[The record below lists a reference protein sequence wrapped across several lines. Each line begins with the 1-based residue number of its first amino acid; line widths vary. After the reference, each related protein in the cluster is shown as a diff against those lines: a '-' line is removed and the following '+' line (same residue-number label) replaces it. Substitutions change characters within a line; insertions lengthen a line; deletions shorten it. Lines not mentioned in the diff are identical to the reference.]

1 LSQTNAIEVKNL
13 VKTYGDVYALK
24 NVDLNIADGEYFV
37 LLGPSGGGKTTLLRS
52 IGGFIRPDSG
62 SVDIKGKNVD
72 NLPPDKRPTS
82 MVFQGFALFP
92 HMSVSENI
100 GYGLKIQSIEN
111 NIIENKVSRMMDLVG
126 LTGLSKRKPHELS
139 GGQQQRVQLARALI
153 LENDVLLLDEP
164 LSALD
169 AQLRKDMCIEL
180 KRLQKTVG
188 ISFVHVTH
196 NQEEAMSVADRIAI
210 IADGEMIEQGT
221 PKEIYSNPKKKFT
234 AEFIGE
240 KNIFVLL
247 LFVGFFYLLFK
258 SLDQIRDKTKNFA
271 QIFSHTGFSLLLIS
285 ILLNSFSSREIVKN
299 IQVGETFTL
308 KNEKIIFKKIAIEKE
323 KNYESI
329 VGFFEILDDKNTI
342 INLQPEIR
350 IYNEPEMATS
360 EASIKTTLFKDR
372 FITINIIKDQN
383 FFNVRYQ
390 HKPFMIWIW
399 ISTLIIMLGGFFAIF
414 RKSKEVNI

>member
-1 LSQTNAIEVKNL
+1 LPNKNSIEVRSL

-24 NVDLNIADGEYFV
+24 NVDLDIADGEYFV

-62 SVDIKGKNVD
+62 TVQIKGKNVD

-92 HMSVSENI
+92 HMTVYENI
-100 GYGLKIQSIEN
+100 GYGLKLRSVEKSI
-111 NIIENKVSRMMDLVG
+111 IHDRVIKMMDLVG
-126 LTGLSKRKPHELS
+126 LSGLSDRKPHELS

-210 IADGEMIEQGT
+210 IADGEMVEQGS

-240 KNIFVLL
+240 KNILNGVVVDFNKSKILVNIEKDEIEVANNNYTIAKNQEISLSIKSESIQISKVSSSKSKGAKNSITGKVTEITFLGQFIRYLVLL
-247 LFVGFFYLLFK
+247 SNNQEIQVRSNNEVEGVSLNDQINLTW
-258 SLDQIRDKTKNFA
+258 SLDDF
-271 QIFSHTGFSLLLIS
+271 LIH
-285 ILLNSFSSREIVKN
+285 
-299 IQVGETFTL
+299 
-308 KNEKIIFKKIAIEKE
+308 
-323 KNYESI
+323 ES
-329 VGFFEILDDKNTI
+329 
-342 INLQPEIR
+342 
-350 IYNEPEMATS
+350 
-360 EASIKTTLFKDR
+360 
-372 FITINIIKDQN
+372 
-383 FFNVRYQ
+383 
-390 HKPFMIWIW
+390 
-399 ISTLIIMLGGFFAIF
+399 
-414 RKSKEVNI
+414 

>member
-1 LSQTNAIEVKNL
+1 MSITNAIEVKNL

-62 SVDIKGKNVD
+62 TVDIKGKNVD
-72 NLPPDKRPTS
+72 DLPPDKRPTS

-100 GYGLKIQSIEN
+100 GYGLKLQSIEKDT
-111 NIIENKVSRMMDLVG
+111 IETKVSRMMDLVG

-221 PKEIYSNPKKKFT
+221 PKEIYSNPRKKFT

-240 KNIFVLL
+240 KNIFNGKILEFTKEKIIVDIDGANIEVANNNYNIIKNQNVSLSIKSESIQITKDKDTKPENQKNSIKGNVSEITFL
-247 LFVGFFYLLFK
+247 GQFVRYLV
-258 SLDQIRDKTKNFA
+258 
-271 QIFSHTGFSLLLIS
+271 
-285 ILLNSFSSREIVKN
+285 LLNSGQE
-299 IQVGETFTL
+299 IQVRSYE
-308 KNEKIIFKKIAIEKE
+308 EV
-323 KNYESI
+323 NY
-329 VGFFEILDDKNTI
+329 
-342 INLQPEIR
+342 INLNDAVKLSWKIEDFLLH
-350 IYNEPEMATS
+350 ES
-360 EASIKTTLFKDR
+360 
-372 FITINIIKDQN
+372 
-383 FFNVRYQ
+383 
-390 HKPFMIWIW
+390 
-399 ISTLIIMLGGFFAIF
+399 
-414 RKSKEVNI
+414 

>member
-1 LSQTNAIEVKNL
+1 MAKTNAIEVKNL
-13 VKTYGDVYALK
+13 VKTYGNVYALK

-62 SVDIKGKNVD
+62 SVNIKGQNVD
-72 NLPPDKRPTS
+72 DLPPDRRPTS

-92 HMSVSENI
+92 HMNVSQNI
-100 GYGLKIQSIEN
+100 GYGLKLKSIDK
-111 NIIENKVSRMMDLVG
+111 NIIENKVNKMTDLVG
-126 LTGLSKRKPHELS
+126 LKGLSNRMPHELS

-210 IADGEMIEQGT
+210 IADGAMVEQGT
-221 PKEIYSNPKKKFT
+221 PKEIYSNPKNKFT

-240 KNIFVLL
+240 KNIFEGKIKD
-247 LFVGFFYLLFK
+247 FN
-258 SLDQIRDKTKNFA
+258 KTKVVVDIDNDNIEIA
-271 QIFSHTGFSLLLIS
+271 NNNYKVKKNQKVSLSIKSESIQIKKIS
-285 ILLNSFSSREIVKN
+285 KTKCKISNNQIVGKISEITFLGQFIRYLVVLNNKQE
-299 IQVGETFTL
+299 IQVRSYEYIANL
-308 KNEKIIFKKIAIEKE
+308 K
-323 KNYESI
+323 
-329 VGFFEILDDKNTI
+329 VHDKVS
-342 INLQPEIR
+342 LSWKLEDF
-350 IYNEPEMATS
+350 
-360 EASIKTTLFKDR
+360 LLH
-372 FITINIIKDQN
+372 QN
-383 FFNVRYQ
+383 
-390 HKPFMIWIW
+390 
-399 ISTLIIMLGGFFAIF
+399 
-414 RKSKEVNI
+414 

>member
-1 LSQTNAIEVKNL
+1 MPNKNSIEVRNL

-24 NVDLNIADGEYFV
+24 NVDLDIADGEYFV

-62 SVDIKGKNVD
+62 TVQIKGKNVD

-92 HMSVSENI
+92 HMTVYENI
-100 GYGLKIQSIEN
+100 GYGLKLRSVEKSI
-111 NIIENKVSRMMDLVG
+111 IHDRVIKMMDLVG
-126 LTGLSKRKPHELS
+126 LSGLSDRKPHELS

-210 IADGEMIEQGT
+210 IADGEMVEQGS

-240 KNIFVLL
+240 KNILNGVVVDFNKSKILVNIEKDQIEVANNNYTIAKNQEISLSIKSESIQISKVSSSKSKGAKNSITGKVTEITFLGQFIRYLVLL
-247 LFVGFFYLLFK
+247 SNNQEIQVRSNNEVEGVSLNDQINLTW
-258 SLDQIRDKTKNFA
+258 SLDDF
-271 QIFSHTGFSLLLIS
+271 LIH
-285 ILLNSFSSREIVKN
+285 
-299 IQVGETFTL
+299 
-308 KNEKIIFKKIAIEKE
+308 
-323 KNYESI
+323 ES
-329 VGFFEILDDKNTI
+329 
-342 INLQPEIR
+342 
-350 IYNEPEMATS
+350 
-360 EASIKTTLFKDR
+360 
-372 FITINIIKDQN
+372 
-383 FFNVRYQ
+383 
-390 HKPFMIWIW
+390 
-399 ISTLIIMLGGFFAIF
+399 
-414 RKSKEVNI
+414 

>member
-1 LSQTNAIEVKNL
+1 MSITNAIEVKNL

-100 GYGLKIQSIEN
+100 GYGLKLQSIEKD
-111 NIIENKVSRMMDLVG
+111 IIETKVSRMMDLVG

-221 PKEIYSNPKKKFT
+221 PKEIYSNPRKKFT

-240 KNIFVLL
+240 KNIFNGKILEFTKEKIIVDIDGANIEVANNNYNIRKNQNVSLSIKSESIQITKDKDTKPENQKNSIKGNVSEITFL
-247 LFVGFFYLLFK
+247 GQFVRYLV
-258 SLDQIRDKTKNFA
+258 
-271 QIFSHTGFSLLLIS
+271 
-285 ILLNSFSSREIVKN
+285 LLNSGQE
-299 IQVGETFTL
+299 IQVRSYE
-308 KNEKIIFKKIAIEKE
+308 EV
-323 KNYESI
+323 NY
-329 VGFFEILDDKNTI
+329 
-342 INLQPEIR
+342 INLNDAVKLSWKIEDFLLH
-350 IYNEPEMATS
+350 ES
-360 EASIKTTLFKDR
+360 
-372 FITINIIKDQN
+372 
-383 FFNVRYQ
+383 
-390 HKPFMIWIW
+390 
-399 ISTLIIMLGGFFAIF
+399 
-414 RKSKEVNI
+414 

>member
-1 LSQTNAIEVKNL
+1 MAKTNAIEVKNL
-13 VKTYGDVYALK
+13 VKTYGNVYALK

-62 SVDIKGKNVD
+62 SVNIKGQNVD
-72 NLPPDKRPTS
+72 DLPPDRRPTS

-92 HMSVSENI
+92 HMNVSQNI
-100 GYGLKIQSIEN
+100 GYGLKLKSIDK
-111 NIIENKVSRMMDLVG
+111 NIIENKVNKMMDLVG
-126 LTGLSKRKPHELS
+126 LKGLSNRMPHELS

-210 IADGEMIEQGT
+210 IADGEMVEQGT
-221 PKEIYSNPKKKFT
+221 PKEIYSNPKNKFT

-240 KNIFVLL
+240 KNIFEGRIKD
-247 LFVGFFYLLFK
+247 FN
-258 SLDQIRDKTKNFA
+258 KTKVVVDIDNDNIEIA
-271 QIFSHTGFSLLLIS
+271 NNNYKVKKNQKVSLSIKSESIQIKKIS
-285 ILLNSFSSREIVKN
+285 KTNSKVSNNQIVGKISEITFLGQFVRYLVVLNNNQEIQVRSYEEIV
-299 IQVGETFTL
+299 
-308 KNEKIIFKKIAIEKE
+308 
-323 KNYESI
+323 
-329 VGFFEILDDKNTI
+329 
-342 INLQPEIR
+342 NLRVHDTVSLSWKLEDF
-350 IYNEPEMATS
+350 
-360 EASIKTTLFKDR
+360 LLH
-372 FITINIIKDQN
+372 QN
-383 FFNVRYQ
+383 
-390 HKPFMIWIW
+390 
-399 ISTLIIMLGGFFAIF
+399 
-414 RKSKEVNI
+414 

>member
-1 LSQTNAIEVKNL
+1 MAKTNAIEVKNL
-13 VKTYGDVYALK
+13 VKTYGNVYALK

-62 SVDIKGKNVD
+62 SVNIKGQNVD
-72 NLPPDKRPTS
+72 DLPPDRRPTS

-92 HMSVSENI
+92 HMNVSQNI
-100 GYGLKIQSIEN
+100 GYGLKLKSIDK
-111 NIIENKVSRMMDLVG
+111 NIIENKVNKMTDLVG
-126 LTGLSKRKPHELS
+126 LKGLSNRMPHELS

-210 IADGEMIEQGT
+210 IADGEMVEQGT
-221 PKEIYSNPKKKFT
+221 PKEIYSNPKNKFT

-240 KNIFVLL
+240 KNIFEGKIKD
-247 LFVGFFYLLFK
+247 FN
-258 SLDQIRDKTKNFA
+258 KTKVVVDIDNDNIEIA
-271 QIFSHTGFSLLLIS
+271 NNNYKVKKNQKVSLSIKSESIQIKKTSKTNSKILNNQIVGKIS
-285 ILLNSFSSREIVKN
+285 EITFLGQFVRYLVVLNNKQE
-299 IQVGETFTL
+299 IQVHGYF
-308 KNEKIIFKKIAIEKE
+308 
-323 KNYESI
+323 
-329 VGFFEILDDKNTI
+329 
-342 INLQPEIR
+342 
-350 IYNEPEMATS
+350 
-360 EASIKTTLFKDR
+360 
-372 FITINIIKDQN
+372 
-383 FFNVRYQ
+383 
-390 HKPFMIWIW
+390 
-399 ISTLIIMLGGFFAIF
+399 
-414 RKSKEVNI
+414 

>member
-1 LSQTNAIEVKNL
+1 MAKTNAIEVKNL
-13 VKTYGDVYALK
+13 VKTYGNVYALK

-62 SVDIKGKNVD
+62 SVNIKGQNVD
-72 NLPPDKRPTS
+72 DLPPDRRPTS

-92 HMSVSENI
+92 HMNVSQNI
-100 GYGLKIQSIEN
+100 GYGLKLKSIDK
-111 NIIENKVSRMMDLVG
+111 NIIENKVNKMMDLVG
-126 LTGLSKRKPHELS
+126 LKGLSNRMPHELS

-210 IADGEMIEQGT
+210 IADGEMVEQGT
-221 PKEIYSNPKKKFT
+221 PKEIYSNPKNKFT

-240 KNIFVLL
+240 KNIFEGRIKD
-247 LFVGFFYLLFK
+247 FN
-258 SLDQIRDKTKNFA
+258 KTKVVVDIHNDNIEIA
-271 QIFSHTGFSLLLIS
+271 NNNYKVKKNQKVSLSIKSESIQIKKIS
-285 ILLNSFSSREIVKN
+285 KTNSKVSNNQIVGKISEITFLGQFVRYLVVLNNNQEIQVRSYEEIVN
-299 IQVGETFTL
+299 L
-308 KNEKIIFKKIAIEKE
+308 KVHDTVSLSWKLEDF
-323 KNYESI
+323 
-329 VGFFEILDDKNTI
+329 L
-342 INLQPEIR
+342 LH
-350 IYNEPEMATS
+350 
-360 EASIKTTLFKDR
+360 
-372 FITINIIKDQN
+372 QN
-383 FFNVRYQ
+383 
-390 HKPFMIWIW
+390 
-399 ISTLIIMLGGFFAIF
+399 
-414 RKSKEVNI
+414 

>member
-1 LSQTNAIEVKNL
+1 MAKTNAIEVKNL
-13 VKTYGDVYALK
+13 VKTYGNVYALK

-62 SVDIKGKNVD
+62 SVNIKGQNVD
-72 NLPPDKRPTS
+72 DLPPDRRPTS

-92 HMSVSENI
+92 HMNVSQNI
-100 GYGLKIQSIEN
+100 GYGLKLKSIDK
-111 NIIENKVSRMMDLVG
+111 NIIENKVNKMTDLVG
-126 LTGLSKRKPHELS
+126 LKGLSNRMPHELS

-210 IADGEMIEQGT
+210 IADGEMVEQGT
-221 PKEIYSNPKKKFT
+221 PKEIYSNPKNKFT

-240 KNIFVLL
+240 KNIFEGRIKD
-247 LFVGFFYLLFK
+247 FN
-258 SLDQIRDKTKNFA
+258 KTKVVVDIDNDNIEIA
-271 QIFSHTGFSLLLIS
+271 NNNYKVKKNQKVSLSIKSESIQIKKIS
-285 ILLNSFSSREIVKN
+285 KTNSKISNNQIVGKISEITFLGQFVRYLVVLNNDQEIQVRSYEEIVN
-299 IQVGETFTL
+299 L
-308 KNEKIIFKKIAIEKE
+308 KVHDTVSLSWKLEDF
-323 KNYESI
+323 
-329 VGFFEILDDKNTI
+329 L
-342 INLQPEIR
+342 LH
-350 IYNEPEMATS
+350 
-360 EASIKTTLFKDR
+360 
-372 FITINIIKDQN
+372 QN
-383 FFNVRYQ
+383 
-390 HKPFMIWIW
+390 
-399 ISTLIIMLGGFFAIF
+399 
-414 RKSKEVNI
+414 

>member
-1 LSQTNAIEVKNL
+1 MAKTNAIEVKNL
-13 VKTYGDVYALK
+13 VKTYGNVYALK

-62 SVDIKGKNVD
+62 SVNIKGQNVD
-72 NLPPDKRPTS
+72 DLPPDRRPTS

-92 HMSVSENI
+92 HMNVSQNI
-100 GYGLKIQSIEN
+100 GYGLKLKSIDK
-111 NIIENKVSRMMDLVG
+111 NIIENKVNKMMDLVG
-126 LTGLSKRKPHELS
+126 LKGLSNRMPHELS

-210 IADGEMIEQGT
+210 IADGEMVEQGT
-221 PKEIYSNPKKKFT
+221 PKEIYSNPKNKFT

-240 KNIFVLL
+240 KNIFEGRIKD
-247 LFVGFFYLLFK
+247 FN
-258 SLDQIRDKTKNFA
+258 KTKVVVDIDNDNIEIA
-271 QIFSHTGFSLLLIS
+271 NNNYKVKKNQKVSLSIKSESIQIKKIS
-285 ILLNSFSSREIVKN
+285 KTNSKISNNQIVGKISEITFLGQFVRYLVVLNNKQEIQVRSYEEIVN
-299 IQVGETFTL
+299 L
-308 KNEKIIFKKIAIEKE
+308 KVHDTVSLSWKLEDF
-323 KNYESI
+323 
-329 VGFFEILDDKNTI
+329 L
-342 INLQPEIR
+342 LH
-350 IYNEPEMATS
+350 
-360 EASIKTTLFKDR
+360 
-372 FITINIIKDQN
+372 QN
-383 FFNVRYQ
+383 
-390 HKPFMIWIW
+390 
-399 ISTLIIMLGGFFAIF
+399 
-414 RKSKEVNI
+414 

>member
-1 LSQTNAIEVKNL
+1 MSITNAIEVKNL

-100 GYGLKIQSIEN
+100 GYGLKLQSIEKD
-111 NIIENKVSRMMDLVG
+111 IIETKVSRMMDLVG

-221 PKEIYSNPKKKFT
+221 PKEIYSNPRKKFT

-240 KNIFVLL
+240 KNIFNGKILEFTKEKIIVDIDGASIEVANNNYNIIKNQNVSLSIKSESIQITKDKDTKPENQKNSIKGNVSEITFL
-247 LFVGFFYLLFK
+247 GQFVRYLV
-258 SLDQIRDKTKNFA
+258 
-271 QIFSHTGFSLLLIS
+271 
-285 ILLNSFSSREIVKN
+285 LLNSGQE
-299 IQVGETFTL
+299 IQVRSYE
-308 KNEKIIFKKIAIEKE
+308 EV
-323 KNYESI
+323 NY
-329 VGFFEILDDKNTI
+329 
-342 INLQPEIR
+342 INLNDAVKLSWKIEDFLLH
-350 IYNEPEMATS
+350 ES
-360 EASIKTTLFKDR
+360 
-372 FITINIIKDQN
+372 
-383 FFNVRYQ
+383 
-390 HKPFMIWIW
+390 
-399 ISTLIIMLGGFFAIF
+399 
-414 RKSKEVNI
+414 

>member
-1 LSQTNAIEVKNL
+1 MSITNAIEVKNL

-62 SVDIKGKNVD
+62 TVDIKGKNVD

-100 GYGLKIQSIEN
+100 GYGLKLQSIEKD
-111 NIIENKVSRMMDLVG
+111 IIETKVSRMMDLVG

-221 PKEIYSNPKKKFT
+221 PKEIYSNPRKKFT

-240 KNIFVLL
+240 KNIFNGKILEFTKEKIIVDIDGASIEVANNNYNIIKNQNVSLSIKSESIQITKDKDTKPENQKNSIKGNVSEITFL
-247 LFVGFFYLLFK
+247 GQFVRYLV
-258 SLDQIRDKTKNFA
+258 
-271 QIFSHTGFSLLLIS
+271 
-285 ILLNSFSSREIVKN
+285 LLNSGQE
-299 IQVGETFTL
+299 IQVRSYE
-308 KNEKIIFKKIAIEKE
+308 EV
-323 KNYESI
+323 NY
-329 VGFFEILDDKNTI
+329 
-342 INLQPEIR
+342 INLNDAVKLSWKIEDFLLH
-350 IYNEPEMATS
+350 ES
-360 EASIKTTLFKDR
+360 
-372 FITINIIKDQN
+372 
-383 FFNVRYQ
+383 
-390 HKPFMIWIW
+390 
-399 ISTLIIMLGGFFAIF
+399 
-414 RKSKEVNI
+414 

>member
-1 LSQTNAIEVKNL
+1 MSITNAIEVKNL

-62 SVDIKGKNVD
+62 TVDIKGKNVD
-72 NLPPDKRPTS
+72 DLPPDKRPTS

-100 GYGLKIQSIEN
+100 GYGLKLQSIEKD
-111 NIIENKVSRMMDLVG
+111 IIETKVSRMMDLVG
-126 LTGLSKRKPHELS
+126 LTGLSKRKPYELS

-221 PKEIYSNPKKKFT
+221 PKEIYSNPRKKFT

-240 KNIFVLL
+240 KNIFNGKILEFNKKKIIVDIDGANIEVANNNYNISKSQKVSLSIKSESIQITKDKDTKPENQKNSIKGNVSEITFL
-247 LFVGFFYLLFK
+247 GQFVRYLV
-258 SLDQIRDKTKNFA
+258 
-271 QIFSHTGFSLLLIS
+271 
-285 ILLNSFSSREIVKN
+285 LLNSGQE
-299 IQVGETFTL
+299 IQVRS
-308 KNEKIIFKKIAIEKE
+308 
-323 KNYESI
+323 YE
-329 VGFFEILDDKNTI
+329 
-342 INLQPEIR
+342 
-350 IYNEPEMATS
+350 
-360 EASIKTTLFKDR
+360 
-372 FITINIIKDQN
+372 
-383 FFNVRYQ
+383 
-390 HKPFMIWIW
+390 
-399 ISTLIIMLGGFFAIF
+399 
-414 RKSKEVNI
+414 EVNYISLNDAVKLSWKIEDFLLHES

>member
-1 LSQTNAIEVKNL
+1 MSITNAIEVKNL

-62 SVDIKGKNVD
+62 TVDIKGKNVD
-72 NLPPDKRPTS
+72 DLPPDKRPTS

-100 GYGLKIQSIEN
+100 GYGLKLQSIEKD
-111 NIIENKVSRMMDLVG
+111 IIETKVSRMMDLVG

-221 PKEIYSNPKKKFT
+221 PKEIYSNPRKKFT

-240 KNIFVLL
+240 KNIFNGKVLEFTKEKIIL
-247 LFVGFFYLLFK
+247 DIDGDNIEVANNSYNISKNQNVSLSIKSESIQITKDKDTKPENQKNSIKGNVSEITFLGQFVRYLV
-258 SLDQIRDKTKNFA
+258 
-271 QIFSHTGFSLLLIS
+271 
-285 ILLNSFSSREIVKN
+285 LLNSGQE
-299 IQVGETFTL
+299 IQVRS
-308 KNEKIIFKKIAIEKE
+308 
-323 KNYESI
+323 YE
-329 VGFFEILDDKNTI
+329 
-342 INLQPEIR
+342 
-350 IYNEPEMATS
+350 
-360 EASIKTTLFKDR
+360 
-372 FITINIIKDQN
+372 
-383 FFNVRYQ
+383 
-390 HKPFMIWIW
+390 
-399 ISTLIIMLGGFFAIF
+399 
-414 RKSKEVNI
+414 EVNYISLNDAVKLSWKIEDFLLHES

>member
-1 LSQTNAIEVKNL
+1 MAKTNAIEVKNL
-13 VKTYGDVYALK
+13 VKTYGNVYALK

-62 SVDIKGKNVD
+62 SVNIKGQNVD
-72 NLPPDKRPTS
+72 DLPPDRRPTS

-92 HMSVSENI
+92 HMNVSQNI
-100 GYGLKIQSIEN
+100 GYGLKLKSIDK
-111 NIIENKVSRMMDLVG
+111 NIIEIKVNKMMDLVG
-126 LTGLSKRKPHELS
+126 LKGLSNRMPHELS

-210 IADGEMIEQGT
+210 IADGEMVEQGT
-221 PKEIYSNPKKKFT
+221 PKEIYSNPKNKFT

-240 KNIFVLL
+240 KNIFEGRIKD
-247 LFVGFFYLLFK
+247 FN
-258 SLDQIRDKTKNFA
+258 KTKVVVDIDNDNIEIA
-271 QIFSHTGFSLLLIS
+271 NNNYKVKKNQKVSLSIKSETIQIKKMSKTNSKVSNNQIVGKIS
-285 ILLNSFSSREIVKN
+285 EITFLGQFVRYLVVLNNNQEIQVRSYEEIVN
-299 IQVGETFTL
+299 L
-308 KNEKIIFKKIAIEKE
+308 KVHDTVSLSWKLEDF
-323 KNYESI
+323 
-329 VGFFEILDDKNTI
+329 L
-342 INLQPEIR
+342 LH
-350 IYNEPEMATS
+350 
-360 EASIKTTLFKDR
+360 
-372 FITINIIKDQN
+372 QN
-383 FFNVRYQ
+383 
-390 HKPFMIWIW
+390 
-399 ISTLIIMLGGFFAIF
+399 
-414 RKSKEVNI
+414 

>member
-1 LSQTNAIEVKNL
+1 MSITNAIEVKNL

-62 SVDIKGKNVD
+62 TVDIKGKNVD

-100 GYGLKIQSIEN
+100 GYGLKLQSIEKDT
-111 NIIENKVSRMMDLVG
+111 IETKVSRMMDLVG

-221 PKEIYSNPKKKFT
+221 PKEIYSNPRKKFT

-240 KNIFVLL
+240 KNIFNGKILEFTKEKIIVDIDGASIEVANNNYNIVKNQNVSLSIKSESIQITKDKDTKPKNQKNSIKGNVSEITFL
-247 LFVGFFYLLFK
+247 GQFVRYLV
-258 SLDQIRDKTKNFA
+258 
-271 QIFSHTGFSLLLIS
+271 
-285 ILLNSFSSREIVKN
+285 LLNSGQE
-299 IQVGETFTL
+299 IQVRSYE
-308 KNEKIIFKKIAIEKE
+308 EV
-323 KNYESI
+323 NY
-329 VGFFEILDDKNTI
+329 
-342 INLQPEIR
+342 INLNDAVKLSWKIEDFLLH
-350 IYNEPEMATS
+350 ES
-360 EASIKTTLFKDR
+360 
-372 FITINIIKDQN
+372 
-383 FFNVRYQ
+383 
-390 HKPFMIWIW
+390 
-399 ISTLIIMLGGFFAIF
+399 
-414 RKSKEVNI
+414 

>member
-1 LSQTNAIEVKNL
+1 MAKTNAIEVKNL
-13 VKTYGDVYALK
+13 VKTYGNVYALK

-62 SVDIKGKNVD
+62 SVNIKGQNVD
-72 NLPPDKRPTS
+72 DLPPDRRPTS

-92 HMSVSENI
+92 HMNVSQNI
-100 GYGLKIQSIEN
+100 GYGLKLKSIDK
-111 NIIENKVSRMMDLVG
+111 NIIENKVNKMTDLVG
-126 LTGLSKRKPHELS
+126 LKGLSNRMPHELS

-210 IADGEMIEQGT
+210 IADGEMVEQGT
-221 PKEIYSNPKKKFT
+221 PKEIYSNPKNKFT

-240 KNIFVLL
+240 KNIFEGKIKDFNKTKVFVDIDNDNIEIANNNYKVKKNQKVSLSIKSESIQIKKISKTNSKVSNNQIVGKISEITFLGQFVRYLVLL
-247 LFVGFFYLLFK
+247 NNNQEIQVR
-258 SLDQIRDKTKNFA
+258 SNE
-271 QIFSHTGFSLLLIS
+271 
-285 ILLNSFSSREIVKN
+285 EIVN
-299 IQVGETFTL
+299 L
-308 KNEKIIFKKIAIEKE
+308 KVHDTVSLSWKLEDF
-323 KNYESI
+323 
-329 VGFFEILDDKNTI
+329 L
-342 INLQPEIR
+342 LH
-350 IYNEPEMATS
+350 
-360 EASIKTTLFKDR
+360 
-372 FITINIIKDQN
+372 QN
-383 FFNVRYQ
+383 
-390 HKPFMIWIW
+390 
-399 ISTLIIMLGGFFAIF
+399 
-414 RKSKEVNI
+414 

>member
-1 LSQTNAIEVKNL
+1 MSITNAIEVKNL

-100 GYGLKIQSIEN
+100 GYGLKLQSIEKDT
-111 NIIENKVSRMMDLVG
+111 IETKVSRMMDLVG

-221 PKEIYSNPKKKFT
+221 PKEIYSNPRKKFT

-240 KNIFVLL
+240 KNIFNGKILEFTKEKIIVDIDGASIEVANNNYNISKTQNVSLSIKSESIQITKDKDTKPENQKNSIKGNVSEITFL
-247 LFVGFFYLLFK
+247 GQFVRYLV
-258 SLDQIRDKTKNFA
+258 
-271 QIFSHTGFSLLLIS
+271 
-285 ILLNSFSSREIVKN
+285 LLNSGQE
-299 IQVGETFTL
+299 IQVRSYE
-308 KNEKIIFKKIAIEKE
+308 EV
-323 KNYESI
+323 NY
-329 VGFFEILDDKNTI
+329 
-342 INLQPEIR
+342 INLNDAVKLSWKIEDFLLH
-350 IYNEPEMATS
+350 ES
-360 EASIKTTLFKDR
+360 
-372 FITINIIKDQN
+372 
-383 FFNVRYQ
+383 
-390 HKPFMIWIW
+390 
-399 ISTLIIMLGGFFAIF
+399 
-414 RKSKEVNI
+414 

>member
-1 LSQTNAIEVKNL
+1 LPNKNSIEVRSL
-13 VKTYGDVYALK
+13 VNTYGDVYALK
-24 NVDLNIADGEYFV
+24 NVDLDIADGEYFV

-62 SVDIKGKNVD
+62 TVQIKGKNVD

-92 HMSVSENI
+92 HMTVYENI
-100 GYGLKIQSIEN
+100 GYGLKLRSVEKSI
-111 NIIENKVSRMMDLVG
+111 IHDRVIKMMDLVG
-126 LTGLSKRKPHELS
+126 LSGLSDRKPHELS

-210 IADGEMIEQGT
+210 IADGEMVEQGS

-240 KNIFVLL
+240 KNILNGVVVDFNKSKILVNIEKDEIEVANNNYTIAKNQEISLSIKSESIQISKVSSSKSKGAKNSIAGKVTEITFLGQFIRYLVLL
-247 LFVGFFYLLFK
+247 SNNQEIQVRSNNEVEGVSLNDQINLTW
-258 SLDQIRDKTKNFA
+258 SLDDF
-271 QIFSHTGFSLLLIS
+271 LIH
-285 ILLNSFSSREIVKN
+285 
-299 IQVGETFTL
+299 
-308 KNEKIIFKKIAIEKE
+308 
-323 KNYESI
+323 ES
-329 VGFFEILDDKNTI
+329 
-342 INLQPEIR
+342 
-350 IYNEPEMATS
+350 
-360 EASIKTTLFKDR
+360 
-372 FITINIIKDQN
+372 
-383 FFNVRYQ
+383 
-390 HKPFMIWIW
+390 
-399 ISTLIIMLGGFFAIF
+399 
-414 RKSKEVNI
+414 

>member
-1 LSQTNAIEVKNL
+1 MAKTNAIEVKNL
-13 VKTYGDVYALK
+13 VKTYGNVYALK

-62 SVDIKGKNVD
+62 SVNIKGQNVD
-72 NLPPDKRPTS
+72 DLPPDRRPTS

-92 HMSVSENI
+92 HMNVSQNI
-100 GYGLKIQSIEN
+100 GYGLKLKSIDK
-111 NIIENKVSRMMDLVG
+111 NIIEIKVNKMMDLVG
-126 LTGLSKRKPHELS
+126 LKGLSNRMPHELS

-210 IADGEMIEQGT
+210 IADGEMVEQGT
-221 PKEIYSNPKKKFT
+221 PKEIYSNPKNKFT

-240 KNIFVLL
+240 KNIFEGKIIE
-247 LFVGFFYLLFK
+247 FN
-258 SLDQIRDKTKNFA
+258 KTKIVVN
-271 QIFSHTGFSLLLIS
+271 IDNDNI
-285 ILLNSFSSREIVKN
+285 EIANNNYKVK
-299 IQVGETFTL
+299 
-308 KNEKIIFKKIAIEKE
+308 KNEKVSLSIKSESIQIKKISKTNS
-323 KNYESI
+323 KVSNNQI
-329 VGFFEILDDKNTI
+329 VGKISEITFLG
-342 INLQPEIR
+342 Q
-350 IYNEPEMATS
+350 
-360 EASIKTTLFKDR
+360 F
-372 FITINIIKDQN
+372 
-383 FFNVRYQ
+383 VRYLLVLNNKQ
-390 HKPFMIWIW
+390 EIQVRSYEEIANLKVHDKVSLSWKLEDF
-399 ISTLIIMLGGFFAIF
+399 LLHQ
-414 RKSKEVNI
+414 N

>member
-1 LSQTNAIEVKNL
+1 LENILSITNAIEVKNL

-100 GYGLKIQSIEN
+100 GYGLKLQSIEKD
-111 NIIENKVSRMMDLVG
+111 IIETKVSRMMDLVG

-221 PKEIYSNPKKKFT
+221 PKEIYSNPRKKFT

-240 KNIFVLL
+240 KNIFNGKILEFAKEKIIVDIDGASIEIANNNYNISKNQNVSLSIKSESIQITKDKDTKPENQKNSIKGNVSEITFL
-247 LFVGFFYLLFK
+247 GQFVRYLV
-258 SLDQIRDKTKNFA
+258 
-271 QIFSHTGFSLLLIS
+271 
-285 ILLNSFSSREIVKN
+285 LLNSGQE
-299 IQVGETFTL
+299 IQVRSYE
-308 KNEKIIFKKIAIEKE
+308 EV
-323 KNYESI
+323 NY
-329 VGFFEILDDKNTI
+329 
-342 INLQPEIR
+342 INLNDAVKLSWKIEDFLLH
-350 IYNEPEMATS
+350 ES
-360 EASIKTTLFKDR
+360 
-372 FITINIIKDQN
+372 
-383 FFNVRYQ
+383 
-390 HKPFMIWIW
+390 
-399 ISTLIIMLGGFFAIF
+399 
-414 RKSKEVNI
+414 

>member
-1 LSQTNAIEVKNL
+1 MVNSNSIKVKNL

-24 NVDLNIADGEYFV
+24 NVDLEIADGEYFV

-62 SVDIKGKNVD
+62 TVEIKGKNVD

-92 HMSVSENI
+92 HMTVNENI
-100 GYGLKIQSIEN
+100 GYGLKLRNIEKD
-111 NIIENKVSRMMDLVG
+111 IISEKVTKMMDLVG
-126 LTGLSKRKPHELS
+126 LSGLSDRKPHELS

-210 IADGEMIEQGT
+210 IADGEMVEQGT

-240 KNIFVLL
+240 KNILNGVVIDFSKSKILVNIEKDEIEVANNNYAISKNQKISLSIKSESIEITKRSDNKSEGAKNSISGKVTEITFLGQFIRYLVLL
-247 LFVGFFYLLFK
+247 SNNQEIQVRSYNEVRGVSLNDQVNLTW
-258 SLDQIRDKTKNFA
+258 SLDDF
-271 QIFSHTGFSLLLIS
+271 LIH
-285 ILLNSFSSREIVKN
+285 
-299 IQVGETFTL
+299 
-308 KNEKIIFKKIAIEKE
+308 
-323 KNYESI
+323 ES
-329 VGFFEILDDKNTI
+329 
-342 INLQPEIR
+342 
-350 IYNEPEMATS
+350 
-360 EASIKTTLFKDR
+360 
-372 FITINIIKDQN
+372 
-383 FFNVRYQ
+383 
-390 HKPFMIWIW
+390 
-399 ISTLIIMLGGFFAIF
+399 
-414 RKSKEVNI
+414 

>member
-1 LSQTNAIEVKNL
+1 MSITNAIEVKNL

-62 SVDIKGKNVD
+62 TVDIKGKNVD
-72 NLPPDKRPTS
+72 DLPPDKRPTS

-100 GYGLKIQSIEN
+100 GYGLKLQSIEKD
-111 NIIENKVSRMMDLVG
+111 IIETKVSRMMDLVG

-221 PKEIYSNPKKKFT
+221 PKEIYSNPRKKFT

-240 KNIFVLL
+240 KNIFNGKILEFTKEKIIVDIDGANIEVANNNYNISKSQNVSLSIKSESIQITKDKDTKPENQKNSIKGNVSEITFL
-247 LFVGFFYLLFK
+247 GQFVRYLV
-258 SLDQIRDKTKNFA
+258 
-271 QIFSHTGFSLLLIS
+271 
-285 ILLNSFSSREIVKN
+285 LLNSGQE
-299 IQVGETFTL
+299 IQVRS
-308 KNEKIIFKKIAIEKE
+308 
-323 KNYESI
+323 YE
-329 VGFFEILDDKNTI
+329 
-342 INLQPEIR
+342 
-350 IYNEPEMATS
+350 
-360 EASIKTTLFKDR
+360 
-372 FITINIIKDQN
+372 
-383 FFNVRYQ
+383 
-390 HKPFMIWIW
+390 
-399 ISTLIIMLGGFFAIF
+399 
-414 RKSKEVNI
+414 EVNYISLNDAVKLSWKIEDFLLHES

>member
-1 LSQTNAIEVKNL
+1 LPNKNSIEVRNL

-24 NVDLNIADGEYFV
+24 NVDLDIADGEYFV

-62 SVDIKGKNVD
+62 TVQIKGKNVD

-92 HMSVSENI
+92 HMTVYENI
-100 GYGLKIQSIEN
+100 GYGLKLRSVEKSIIQDRVI
-111 NIIENKVSRMMDLVG
+111 KMMDLVG
-126 LTGLSKRKPHELS
+126 LSGLSDRKPHELS

-210 IADGEMIEQGT
+210 IADGEMVEQGS

-240 KNIFVLL
+240 KNILNGVVVDFNKSKILVNIEKDEIEVANNNYTIAKNQEISLSIKSESIQISKVSSSKSKGAKNSITGKVTEITFLGQFIRYLVLL
-247 LFVGFFYLLFK
+247 SNNQEIQVRSNNEVEGVSLNDQINLTW
-258 SLDQIRDKTKNFA
+258 SLDDF
-271 QIFSHTGFSLLLIS
+271 LIH
-285 ILLNSFSSREIVKN
+285 
-299 IQVGETFTL
+299 
-308 KNEKIIFKKIAIEKE
+308 
-323 KNYESI
+323 ES
-329 VGFFEILDDKNTI
+329 
-342 INLQPEIR
+342 
-350 IYNEPEMATS
+350 
-360 EASIKTTLFKDR
+360 
-372 FITINIIKDQN
+372 
-383 FFNVRYQ
+383 
-390 HKPFMIWIW
+390 
-399 ISTLIIMLGGFFAIF
+399 
-414 RKSKEVNI
+414 

>member
-1 LSQTNAIEVKNL
+1 MAKTNAIEVKNL
-13 VKTYGDVYALK
+13 VKTYGNVYALK

-62 SVDIKGKNVD
+62 SVNIKGQNVD
-72 NLPPDKRPTS
+72 DLPPDRRPTS

-92 HMSVSENI
+92 HMNVSQNI
-100 GYGLKIQSIEN
+100 GYGLKLKSIDK
-111 NIIENKVSRMMDLVG
+111 NIIENKVNKMMDLVG
-126 LTGLSKRKPHELS
+126 LKGLSNRMPHELS

-210 IADGEMIEQGT
+210 IADGEMVEQGT
-221 PKEIYSNPKKKFT
+221 PKEIYSNPKNKFT

-240 KNIFVLL
+240 KNIFEGKIKD
-247 LFVGFFYLLFK
+247 FN
-258 SLDQIRDKTKNFA
+258 KTKVVVDIDNDNIEFA
-271 QIFSHTGFSLLLIS
+271 NNNYKVKKNQKVSLSIKSESIQIKKIS
-285 ILLNSFSSREIVKN
+285 KTNSKVSNNQIVGKISEITFLGQFVRYLVVLNNNQEIQVRSYEEIVN
-299 IQVGETFTL
+299 L
-308 KNEKIIFKKIAIEKE
+308 KVHDTVSLSWKLEDF
-323 KNYESI
+323 
-329 VGFFEILDDKNTI
+329 L
-342 INLQPEIR
+342 LH
-350 IYNEPEMATS
+350 
-360 EASIKTTLFKDR
+360 
-372 FITINIIKDQN
+372 QN
-383 FFNVRYQ
+383 
-390 HKPFMIWIW
+390 
-399 ISTLIIMLGGFFAIF
+399 
-414 RKSKEVNI
+414 

>member
-1 LSQTNAIEVKNL
+1 MAKTNAIEVKNL
-13 VKTYGDVYALK
+13 VKTYGNVYALK

-62 SVDIKGKNVD
+62 SVNIKGQNVD
-72 NLPPDKRPTS
+72 DLPPDRRPTS

-92 HMSVSENI
+92 HMNVSQNI
-100 GYGLKIQSIEN
+100 GYGLKLKSIDK
-111 NIIENKVSRMMDLVG
+111 NIIENKVNKMTDLVG
-126 LTGLSKRKPHELS
+126 LKGLSNRMPHELS

-210 IADGEMIEQGT
+210 IADGEMVEQGT
-221 PKEIYSNPKKKFT
+221 PKEIYSNPKNKFT

-240 KNIFVLL
+240 KNIFEGKIKD
-247 LFVGFFYLLFK
+247 FN
-258 SLDQIRDKTKNFA
+258 KTKVVVDIDNDN
-271 QIFSHTGFSLLLIS
+271 I
-285 ILLNSFSSREIVKN
+285 EIANNNYKV
-299 IQVGETFTL
+299 
-308 KNEKIIFKKIAIEKE
+308 KKIK
-323 KNYESI
+323 K
-329 VGFFEILDDKNTI
+329 
-342 INLQPEIR
+342 
-350 IYNEPEMATS
+350 
-360 EASIKTTLFKDR
+360 
-372 FITINIIKDQN
+372 
-383 FFNVRYQ
+383 
-390 HKPFMIWIW
+390 
-399 ISTLIIMLGGFFAIF
+399 
-414 RKSKEVNI
+414 

>member
-1 LSQTNAIEVKNL
+1 LSITNAIEVKNL

-24 NVDLNIADGEYFV
+24 NVDLNISDGEYFV

-62 SVDIKGKNVD
+62 TVDIKGKNVD

-100 GYGLKIQSIEN
+100 GYGLKLQSIEKDT
-111 NIIENKVSRMMDLVG
+111 IETEVSRMMDLVG

-221 PKEIYSNPKKKFT
+221 PKEIYSNPRKKFT

-240 KNIFVLL
+240 KNIFNGKILEFTKEKIIVDIDGASIEVANNNYNIIKNQNVSLSIKSESIQITKDKDTKPENQKNSIKGNVSEITFL
-247 LFVGFFYLLFK
+247 GQFVRYLV
-258 SLDQIRDKTKNFA
+258 
-271 QIFSHTGFSLLLIS
+271 
-285 ILLNSFSSREIVKN
+285 LLNSGQE
-299 IQVGETFTL
+299 IQVRS
-308 KNEKIIFKKIAIEKE
+308 
-323 KNYESI
+323 YEE
-329 VGFFEILDDKNTI
+329 VNH
-342 INLQPEIR
+342 INLNDAVKLSWKIEDFLLH
-350 IYNEPEMATS
+350 ES
-360 EASIKTTLFKDR
+360 
-372 FITINIIKDQN
+372 
-383 FFNVRYQ
+383 
-390 HKPFMIWIW
+390 
-399 ISTLIIMLGGFFAIF
+399 
-414 RKSKEVNI
+414 

>member
-1 LSQTNAIEVKNL
+1 MAKTNAIEVKNL
-13 VKTYGDVYALK
+13 VKTYGNVYALK

-62 SVDIKGKNVD
+62 SVNIKGQNVD
-72 NLPPDKRPTS
+72 DLPPDRRPTS

-92 HMSVSENI
+92 HMNVSQNI
-100 GYGLKIQSIEN
+100 GYGLKLKSIDK
-111 NIIENKVSRMMDLVG
+111 NIIENKVNKMMDLVG
-126 LTGLSKRKPHELS
+126 LKGLSNRMPHELS

-210 IADGEMIEQGT
+210 IADGEMVEQGT
-221 PKEIYSNPKKKFT
+221 PKEIYSNPKNKFT

-240 KNIFVLL
+240 KNIFEGRIKD
-247 LFVGFFYLLFK
+247 FN
-258 SLDQIRDKTKNFA
+258 KTKVVVDIDNDNVEIA
-271 QIFSHTGFSLLLIS
+271 NNNYKVKKNQKVSLSIKAESIQIKKIS
-285 ILLNSFSSREIVKN
+285 KTNSKVSNNQIVGKISEITFLGQFVRYLVVLNNNQEIQVRSYEEIVN
-299 IQVGETFTL
+299 L
-308 KNEKIIFKKIAIEKE
+308 KVHDTVSLSWKLEDF
-323 KNYESI
+323 
-329 VGFFEILDDKNTI
+329 L
-342 INLQPEIR
+342 LH
-350 IYNEPEMATS
+350 
-360 EASIKTTLFKDR
+360 
-372 FITINIIKDQN
+372 QN
-383 FFNVRYQ
+383 
-390 HKPFMIWIW
+390 
-399 ISTLIIMLGGFFAIF
+399 
-414 RKSKEVNI
+414 

>member
-1 LSQTNAIEVKNL
+1 MAKTNAIEVKNL
-13 VKTYGDVYALK
+13 VKTYGNVYALK

-62 SVDIKGKNVD
+62 SVNIKGQNVD
-72 NLPPDKRPTS
+72 DLPPDRRPTS

-92 HMSVSENI
+92 HMNVSQNI
-100 GYGLKIQSIEN
+100 GYGLKLKSIDK
-111 NIIENKVSRMMDLVG
+111 NIIENKVNKMTDLVG
-126 LTGLSKRKPHELS
+126 LKGLSNRMPHELS

-210 IADGEMIEQGT
+210 IADGEMVEQGT
-221 PKEIYSNPKKKFT
+221 PKEIYSNPKNKFT

-240 KNIFVLL
+240 KNIFEGRIKD
-247 LFVGFFYLLFK
+247 FN
-258 SLDQIRDKTKNFA
+258 KTKVVVDIDNDNIEIA
-271 QIFSHTGFSLLLIS
+271 NNNYKVKKNQKVSLSIKSESIQIKKIS
-285 ILLNSFSSREIVKN
+285 KTNSKVSNNQIVGKISEITFLGQFVRYLVVLNNNQEIQVRSYEEIVN
-299 IQVGETFTL
+299 L
-308 KNEKIIFKKIAIEKE
+308 KVHDTVSLSWKLEDF
-323 KNYESI
+323 
-329 VGFFEILDDKNTI
+329 L
-342 INLQPEIR
+342 LH
-350 IYNEPEMATS
+350 
-360 EASIKTTLFKDR
+360 
-372 FITINIIKDQN
+372 QN
-383 FFNVRYQ
+383 
-390 HKPFMIWIW
+390 
-399 ISTLIIMLGGFFAIF
+399 
-414 RKSKEVNI
+414 

>member
-1 LSQTNAIEVKNL
+1 LPNKNSIEVRNL

-24 NVDLNIADGEYFV
+24 NVDLDIADGEYFV

-62 SVDIKGKNVD
+62 TVQIKGKNVD

-92 HMSVSENI
+92 HMTVYENI
-100 GYGLKIQSIEN
+100 GYGLKLRSVEKSI
-111 NIIENKVSRMMDLVG
+111 IHDRVIKMMDLVG
-126 LTGLSKRKPHELS
+126 LSGLSDRKPHELS

-210 IADGEMIEQGT
+210 IADGEMVEQGS

-240 KNIFVLL
+240 KNILNGVVIDFNKSKILVNIEKDEIEVANNNYTIAKNQEISLSIKSESIQISKVSSSKSKGAKNSIAGKVTEITFLGQFIRYLVLL
-247 LFVGFFYLLFK
+247 SNNQEIQVRSNNEVEGVSLNDQINLTW
-258 SLDQIRDKTKNFA
+258 SLDDF
-271 QIFSHTGFSLLLIS
+271 LIH
-285 ILLNSFSSREIVKN
+285 
-299 IQVGETFTL
+299 
-308 KNEKIIFKKIAIEKE
+308 
-323 KNYESI
+323 ES
-329 VGFFEILDDKNTI
+329 
-342 INLQPEIR
+342 
-350 IYNEPEMATS
+350 
-360 EASIKTTLFKDR
+360 
-372 FITINIIKDQN
+372 
-383 FFNVRYQ
+383 
-390 HKPFMIWIW
+390 
-399 ISTLIIMLGGFFAIF
+399 
-414 RKSKEVNI
+414 

>member
-1 LSQTNAIEVKNL
+1 LAKTNAIEVKNL
-13 VKTYGDVYALK
+13 VKTYGNVYALK

-62 SVDIKGKNVD
+62 SVNIKGQNVD
-72 NLPPDKRPTS
+72 DLPPDRRPTS

-92 HMSVSENI
+92 HMNVSQNI
-100 GYGLKIQSIEN
+100 GYGLKLKSIDK
-111 NIIENKVSRMMDLVG
+111 NIIENKVNKMMDLVG
-126 LTGLSKRKPHELS
+126 LKGLSNRMPHELS

-210 IADGEMIEQGT
+210 IADGEMVEQGT
-221 PKEIYSNPKKKFT
+221 PKEIYSNPKNKFT

-240 KNIFVLL
+240 KNIFEGRIKD
-247 LFVGFFYLLFK
+247 FN
-258 SLDQIRDKTKNFA
+258 KTKVVVDIDNDNIEIA
-271 QIFSHTGFSLLLIS
+271 NNNYKVKKNQKVSLSIKSESIQIKKIS
-285 ILLNSFSSREIVKN
+285 KTNSKVSNNQIVGQISEITFLGQFVRYLVVLNNNQEIQVRSYEEIVN
-299 IQVGETFTL
+299 L
-308 KNEKIIFKKIAIEKE
+308 KVHDTVSLSWKLEDF
-323 KNYESI
+323 
-329 VGFFEILDDKNTI
+329 L
-342 INLQPEIR
+342 LH
-350 IYNEPEMATS
+350 
-360 EASIKTTLFKDR
+360 
-372 FITINIIKDQN
+372 QN
-383 FFNVRYQ
+383 
-390 HKPFMIWIW
+390 
-399 ISTLIIMLGGFFAIF
+399 
-414 RKSKEVNI
+414 

>member
-1 LSQTNAIEVKNL
+1 MAKTNAIEVKNL
-13 VKTYGDVYALK
+13 VKTYGNVYALK

-62 SVDIKGKNVD
+62 SVNIKGQNVD
-72 NLPPDKRPTS
+72 DLPPDRRPTS

-92 HMSVSENI
+92 HMNVSQNI
-100 GYGLKIQSIEN
+100 GYGLKLKSIDK
-111 NIIENKVSRMMDLVG
+111 NIIENKVNKMMDLVG
-126 LTGLSKRKPHELS
+126 LKGLSNRMPHELS

-210 IADGEMIEQGT
+210 IADGEMVEQGT
-221 PKEIYSNPKKKFT
+221 PKEIYSNPKNKFT

-240 KNIFVLL
+240 KNIFEGKIKD
-247 LFVGFFYLLFK
+247 FN
-258 SLDQIRDKTKNFA
+258 KTKVVVDIDNDNIEIA
-271 QIFSHTGFSLLLIS
+271 NNNYKVKKNQKVSLSIKSESIQIKKIS
-285 ILLNSFSSREIVKN
+285 KTNSKVSNNQIVGKISEITFLGQFVRYLVVLNNNQEIQARSYEEIVN
-299 IQVGETFTL
+299 L
-308 KNEKIIFKKIAIEKE
+308 KVHDTVSLSWKLEDF
-323 KNYESI
+323 
-329 VGFFEILDDKNTI
+329 L
-342 INLQPEIR
+342 LH
-350 IYNEPEMATS
+350 
-360 EASIKTTLFKDR
+360 
-372 FITINIIKDQN
+372 QN
-383 FFNVRYQ
+383 
-390 HKPFMIWIW
+390 
-399 ISTLIIMLGGFFAIF
+399 
-414 RKSKEVNI
+414 

>member
-1 LSQTNAIEVKNL
+1 MAKTNAIEVKNL
-13 VKTYGDVYALK
+13 VKTYGNVYALK

-62 SVDIKGKNVD
+62 SVNIKGQNVD
-72 NLPPDKRPTS
+72 DLPPDRRPTS

-92 HMSVSENI
+92 HMNVSQNI
-100 GYGLKIQSIEN
+100 GYGLKLKSIDKN
-111 NIIENKVSRMMDLVG
+111 VIENKVNKMMDLVG
-126 LTGLSKRKPHELS
+126 LKGLSNRMPHELS

-210 IADGEMIEQGT
+210 IADGEMVEQGT
-221 PKEIYSNPKKKFT
+221 PKEIYSNPKNKFT

-240 KNIFVLL
+240 KNIFEGRIKD
-247 LFVGFFYLLFK
+247 FN
-258 SLDQIRDKTKNFA
+258 KTKVVVDIDNDNIEIA
-271 QIFSHTGFSLLLIS
+271 NNNYKVKKNQKVSLSIKSETIQIKKMSKTNSKVSNNQIVGKIS
-285 ILLNSFSSREIVKN
+285 EITFLGQFVRYLVVLNNNQEIQVRSYEEIVN
-299 IQVGETFTL
+299 L
-308 KNEKIIFKKIAIEKE
+308 KVHDTVSLSWKLEDF
-323 KNYESI
+323 
-329 VGFFEILDDKNTI
+329 L
-342 INLQPEIR
+342 LH
-350 IYNEPEMATS
+350 
-360 EASIKTTLFKDR
+360 
-372 FITINIIKDQN
+372 QN
-383 FFNVRYQ
+383 
-390 HKPFMIWIW
+390 
-399 ISTLIIMLGGFFAIF
+399 
-414 RKSKEVNI
+414 

>member
-1 LSQTNAIEVKNL
+1 MAKTNAIEVKNL
-13 VKTYGDVYALK
+13 VKTYGNVYALK

-62 SVDIKGKNVD
+62 SVNIKGQNVD
-72 NLPPDKRPTS
+72 DLPPDRRPTS

-92 HMSVSENI
+92 HMNVSQNI
-100 GYGLKIQSIEN
+100 GYGLKLKSIDK
-111 NIIENKVSRMMDLVG
+111 NIIENKVNKMTDLVG
-126 LTGLSKRKPHELS
+126 LKGLSNRMPHELS

-210 IADGEMIEQGT
+210 IADGEMVEQGT
-221 PKEIYSNPKKKFT
+221 PKEIYSNPKNKFT

-240 KNIFVLL
+240 KNIFEGKIKD
-247 LFVGFFYLLFK
+247 FN
-258 SLDQIRDKTKNFA
+258 KTKVVVDIDNDNIEIA
-271 QIFSHTGFSLLLIS
+271 NNNYKVKKNQKVSLSIKSESIQIKKIS
-285 ILLNSFSSREIVKN
+285 KINSKVSNNQIVGKISEITFLGQFVRYLVVLNNNQEIQVRSYEEIVN
-299 IQVGETFTL
+299 L
-308 KNEKIIFKKIAIEKE
+308 KVYDTVSLSWKLEDF
-323 KNYESI
+323 
-329 VGFFEILDDKNTI
+329 L
-342 INLQPEIR
+342 LH
-350 IYNEPEMATS
+350 
-360 EASIKTTLFKDR
+360 
-372 FITINIIKDQN
+372 QN
-383 FFNVRYQ
+383 
-390 HKPFMIWIW
+390 
-399 ISTLIIMLGGFFAIF
+399 
-414 RKSKEVNI
+414 

>member
-1 LSQTNAIEVKNL
+1 MSITNAIEVKNL

-100 GYGLKIQSIEN
+100 GYGLKLQSIEKD
-111 NIIENKVSRMMDLVG
+111 IIETKVSRMMDLVG

-221 PKEIYSNPKKKFT
+221 PKEIYSNPRKKFT

-240 KNIFVLL
+240 KNIFNGKILEFTKEKIIVDIDGANIEVANNNYNISKTQNVSLSIKSESIQITKDKDTKPENQKNSIKGNVSEITFL
-247 LFVGFFYLLFK
+247 GQFVRYLV
-258 SLDQIRDKTKNFA
+258 
-271 QIFSHTGFSLLLIS
+271 
-285 ILLNSFSSREIVKN
+285 LLNSGQE
-299 IQVGETFTL
+299 IQVRSYE
-308 KNEKIIFKKIAIEKE
+308 EV
-323 KNYESI
+323 NY
-329 VGFFEILDDKNTI
+329 
-342 INLQPEIR
+342 INLNDAVKLSWKIEDFLLH
-350 IYNEPEMATS
+350 ES
-360 EASIKTTLFKDR
+360 
-372 FITINIIKDQN
+372 
-383 FFNVRYQ
+383 
-390 HKPFMIWIW
+390 
-399 ISTLIIMLGGFFAIF
+399 
-414 RKSKEVNI
+414 